1 MLRDLRV
8 FSKAE
13 ASFFYVFYLSFGGKG
28 AVLIGLQNLS
38 SPTPPPNQG
47 LNLDPWQWKH
57 RVLTAGQ
64 QGNLLFLRFE
74 IDLPCPH
81 RSFPFLGKNPSVK
94 TMSRGIPHC
103 QHSSVSVSVPWT
115 GGT

>member
-47 LNLDPWQWKH
+47 LNLDPWQWKQSPN
-57 RVLTAGQ
+57 RRAA
-64 QGNLLFLRFE
+64 RE
-74 IDLPCPH
+74 
-81 RSFPFLGKNPSVK
+81 SPFLAL
-94 TMSRGIPHC
+94 
-103 QHSSVSVSVPWT
+103 
-115 GGT
+115 